1 MCLCLVLLQ
10 LERNGR
16 AMYQFSRGI
25 YRELSPLVDRH
36 QGGRSAF
43 EVRLALLRACE
54 ASVER
59 LATDR
64 HYFARP
70 ARTLFGD
77 IRCYFPVCR
86 QEQVYQ
92 VVGRYMA
99 LADEFVAQLP
109 RNGVDPQGNPLQCRA
124 VTRKGTPCQRAPLP
138 LNGYCPSHQHLA
150 ETEDREVAALA
161 A

>member
-1 MCLCLVLLQ
+1 
-10 LERNGR
+10 
-16 AMYQFSRGI
+16 MYQFSRGI
-25 YRELSPLVDRH
+25 YRELSPLVDRSH
-36 QGGRSAF
+36 VGRSQL
-43 EVRLALLRACE
+43 EVQIALLRACE
-54 ASVER
+54 TSIER

-64 HYFARP
+64 HYFAHP

-92 VVGRYMA
+92 VVERYIM
-99 LADEFVAQLP
+99 LADEFVAALP
-109 RNGVDPQGNPLQCRA
+109 PNGVDPNGNPLQCRA
-124 VTRKGTPCQRAPLP
+124 VTRKGTACQRAPLP

-150 ETEDREVAALA
+150 ETENCEVPALA

>member
-1 MCLCLVLLQ
+1 
-10 LERNGR
+10 
-16 AMYQFSRGI
+16 MYQFSRGI
-25 YRELSPLVDRH
+25 YRELSPLVDRNH
-36 QGGRSAF
+36 VGRSQF
-43 EVRLALLRACE
+43 EVRLALLRSCE
-54 ASVER
+54 CAIER

-64 HYFARP
+64 HYFAHP

-92 VVGRYMA
+92 VVERYVA
-99 LADEFVAQLP
+99 LADEFVAALP
-109 RNGVDPQGNPLQCRA
+109 PNGVDPNGNPLQCRA
-124 VTRKGTPCQRAPLP
+124 VTRKGTACQRAPLP

-150 ETEDREVAALA
+150 ETENCEVPALA

>member
-1 MCLCLVLLQ
+1 
-10 LERNGR
+10 
-16 AMYQFSRGI
+16 
-25 YRELSPLVDRH
+25 VDRGPGSH
-36 QGGRSAF
+36 NTF
-43 EVRLALLRACE
+43 EARQALLRACE

-70 ARTLFGD
+70 ARTLFSD
-77 IRCYFPVCR
+77 IRCYFAVCR

-92 VVGRYMA
+92 VVERYMA
-99 LADEFVAQLP
+99 LADEFVATLP

-124 VTRKGTPCQRAPLP
+124 VTRKGTACQRAPLP
-138 LNGYCPSHQHLA
+138 VNGYCPSHQHLA
-150 ETEDREVAALA
+150 ETEHAAPAALA

>member
-1 MCLCLVLLQ
+1 
-10 LERNGR
+10 
-16 AMYQFSRGI
+16 MYQFSRGI
-25 YRELSPLVDRH
+25 YRELAPLVDRH
-36 QGGRSAF
+36 QGARGQL
-43 EVRLALLRACE
+43 ETGIALLRACE

-77 IRCYFPVCR
+77 IRCSFPVCR

-92 VVGRYMA
+92 VVDRDMA

-124 VTRKGTPCQRAPLP
+124 VTRKGTACQREPLP
-138 LNGYCPSHQHLA
+138 AKGDCPSHP
-150 ETEDREVAALA
+150 
-161 A
+161 

>member
-1 MCLCLVLLQ
+1 
-10 LERNGR
+10 
-16 AMYQFSRGI
+16 MYQFSRGI
-25 YRELSPLVDRH
+25 YRELSPLVERSH
-36 QGGRSAF
+36 VGRSQL
-43 EVRLALLRACE
+43 EVQIALLRACE
-54 ASVER
+54 TSIER

-64 HYFARP
+64 HYFAHP

-92 VVGRYMA
+92 VVERYIM
-99 LADEFVAQLP
+99 LADEFVAAMP
-109 RNGVDPQGNPLQCRA
+109 PNGVDPNGNPLQCRA
-124 VTRKGTPCQRAPLP
+124 VTRKGTACQRAPLP

-150 ETEDREVAALA
+150 ETENCEIPALA